1 MLSDQ
6 RMSVALCSEVVQAG
20 VCPSIVLHREP
31 QRPDR
36 GRSVRFLGIF
46 SESSR
51 NFLGTVYLIFASR
64 TGAVLG
70 SGRKSVMPFEYSVS
84 REPQLPTP
92 RAFRSFSGNF
102 LGIFRLRA
110 ASSPLF
116 FFFVLSTAAS
126 VVSQGSA
133 LKGRIQ
139 VTFTNQHGVE
149 EAGIDGG
156 GVFKEYMDLL
166 TKRAFDPQYALFLA
180 TEDQVRAVRISC
192 LLSLAWRV

>member
-1 MLSDQ
+1 MLPSDSLETCWNSRSCKTFYFSLTAVCWRATTRGMFTRESETPSWYNIIMLSVQ

-20 VCPSIVLHREP
+20 VCPSILLHREP
-31 QRPDR
+31 QRPNR

-51 NFLGTVYLIFASR
+51 NFLGTVYLIFALR

-116 FFFVLSTAAS
+116 SFSFFPPL
-126 VVSQGSA
+126 
-133 LKGRIQ
+133 R
-139 VTFTNQHGVE
+139 
-149 EAGIDGG
+149 
-156 GVFKEYMDLL
+156 
-166 TKRAFDPQYALFLA
+166 R
-180 TEDQVRAVRISC
+180 SC
-192 LLSLAWRV
+192 LQARR